1 MLSSVSLV
9 FAPNKYVICSKD
21 FFRKSTVPSFC
32 HGSPKSNTMA
42 ITLPWLQ
49 LEIKPVIKH

>member
-9 FAPNKYVICSKD
+9 FAPNTYVICSKD
-21 FFRKSTVPSFC
+21 FFRKSTVPSCC